1 VEDEAQGV
9 AASSRLGVKEEDRQG
24 KGRKSRLLIS
34 DVRMAGQL
42 ICAVSRGAY
51 VQAGEYG

>member
-1 VEDEAQGV
+1 M

-34 DVRMAGQL
+34 DVRMAGHL

-51 VQAGEYG
+51 VKAGEYG